1 MRKDKLPQQEGI
13 TRTPFPS
20 SKKIYVPGRIHPQIK
35 VAMREISLSPTKIQ
49 ATGELEENPP
59 VTVYD
64 TSGPYTDPNVNID
77 INKGLQA
84 LRQQWIL
91 DRQDVEELEGISSNY
106 GQERLAK
113 SDIDWLRFPNL
124 RKPLRAKK
132 GQNVSQMHY
141 AKKASLPQKWSISL
155 SAKTKEEPN
164 SCNKASTL
172 ANNIPDIALA
182 PISPKGLLPQN
193 LSEKRWPEAAPLS
206 PLILT
211 TPN

>member
-64 TSGPYTDPNVNID
+64 TSGPYTDPNVDID
-77 INKGLQA
+77 INKGLEP

-132 GQNVSQMHY
+132 GQECFANALRQKRNHHSRNGVY
-141 AKKASLPQKWSISL
+141 RYPRKPKKSRTNAARDRL
-155 SAKTKEEPN
+155 
-164 SCNKASTL
+164 
-172 ANNIPDIALA
+172 
-182 PISPKGLLPQN
+182 
-193 LSEKRWPEAAPLS
+193 WP
-206 PLILT
+206 T
-211 TPN
+211 TSRT